1 MFPGRNFMLLSAT
14 ETELPELVNLFM
26 MELLKTE
33 RHNPSRS
40 ENIGR
45 LIQSYSAYLVH
56 GVSRDDTITAKHF
69 LLRLGVINVT
79 GLQLF
84 LRCLYA

>member
-1 MFPGRNFMLLSAT
+1 MFMGRNFMLLSTT

-33 RHNPSRS
+33 RHKSSRS
-40 ENIGR
+40 EDIGR

-56 GVSRDDTITAKHF
+56 GVIKDDTITAKHF
-69 LLRLGVINVT
+69 LLGLGVNNVT
-79 GLQLF
+79 GFQLF
-84 LRCLYA
+84 LRCLFA

>member
-1 MFPGRNFMLLSAT
+1 MFTGRYFVLLSTT

-26 MELLKTE
+26 TELIKTE

-40 ENIGR
+40 GNIGR
-45 LIQSYSAYLVH
+45 SILSYSAYLVH
-56 GVSRDDTITAKHF
+56 GVSRGDTITSKRF
-69 LLRLGVINVT
+69 LLGLGVNNII

-84 LRCLYA
+84 LRCLFA